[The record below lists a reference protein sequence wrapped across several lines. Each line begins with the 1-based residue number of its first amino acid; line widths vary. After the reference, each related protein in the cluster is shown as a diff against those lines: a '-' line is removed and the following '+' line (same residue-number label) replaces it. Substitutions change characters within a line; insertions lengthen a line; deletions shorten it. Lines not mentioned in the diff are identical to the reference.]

1 MIVHCKICGKPVEVK
16 SPNVKYCDECRRKK
30 YETTYRIKD
39 EEEAIKYAYQKRV
52 EQMRAKRN
60 GPSIEEVVRE
70 ANKEGLSYG
79 QYVAKHRL

>member
-30 YETTYRIKD
+30 YETTYR
-39 EEEAIKYAYQKRV
+39 IKYAYQKRV

-79 QYVAKHRL
+79 QYVARHGL

>member
-1 MIVHCKICGKPVEVK
+1 MICHCVFCGVAFSTKHK
-16 SPNVKYCDECRRKK
+16 RKYCDECRRKK
-30 YETTYRIKD
+30 YETTYRIKG

-79 QYVAKHRL
+79 QYVAKHGL

>member
-16 SPNVKYCDECRRKK
+16 SPNVKYCDECRRKG
-30 YETTYRIKD
+30 

-79 QYVAKHRL
+79 QYVAKHGL